1 MQLFSIAPNGLSDGK
16 KECKADHKNN
26 SSIVSENKILEAL
39 SLAKNYENAGTEVA
53 SWEAINQTTR
63 LSTNLC
69 RSDFVIA
76 AENEITF
83 SKIQS

>member
-53 SWEAINQTTR
+53 S
-63 LSTNLC
+63 
-69 RSDFVIA
+69 
-76 AENEITF
+76 
-83 SKIQS
+83 